1 MEEGLIMK
9 INVKIEDTT
18 FEVEVGDV
26 HARPIP
32 VEVDGESFE
41 VWPEE
46 AATPTLPR
54 QQSPSPAPAKAAGA
68 EIGASTSVKSGAVIA
83 PIPGVIVEIKV
94 SEGEA
99 VAYGQELCV
108 LEAMKMKNS
117 IRANHAAKVVK
128 IHTST
133 GEQVQQGKLLMELS
147 EKAD

>member
-1 MEEGLIMK
+1 MK
-9 INVKIEDTT
+9 INVKIQDNTY
-18 FEVEVGDV
+18 EVEVGDV
-26 HARPIP
+26 HARPIT
-32 VEVDGESFE
+32 VEVDGEAFE

-46 AATPTLPR
+46 VA
-54 QQSPSPAPAKAAGA
+54 APALPQKQASTAPAAAPGKAAAFEQG
-68 EIGASTSVKSGAVIA
+68 GSSTAKAGAVIA
-83 PIPGVIVEIKV
+83 PIPGTIIEIKV
-94 SEGEA
+94 SEGET